1 MLIGRLLAGAL
12 VARNR
17 AESLQPTAV
26 GSGGAMNV
34 ARLPGRR
41 PRTRPAIALQRVGI
55 FEAVE
60 VIEATAQ
67 ISAWLTG
74 LWSAELGPEPVPV
87 RGLAP
92 PIVSVGVR
100 S

>member
-12 VARNR
+12 VARTG
-17 AESLQPTAV
+17 AKSVYLTAV

-34 ARLPGRR
+34 PRPLGRR
-41 PRTRPAIALQRVGI
+41 PRTRPATALQRAGT
-55 FEAVE
+55 FE

-67 ISAWLTG
+67 VSARPTG
-74 LWSAELGPEPVPV
+74 LQAAELGPEPVPV
-87 RGLAP
+87 RGRAP
-92 PIVSVGVR
+92 AIVSVGVR